1 MKPLDDIQHKFLYE
15 LGEGS
20 YGVVYL
26 AEDCINGGQLAIKIP
41 KPSDQVELSV
51 LEGSLWEEIEKL
63 IQLCPY
69 QNPHPNIVQP
79 KGIKRFRS
87 AEGEDLL
94 GIITEFVPGKFHP
107 ETGKIKGCDLES
119 WLVGNPRRNEPI
131 DIQKLVRAVQQICS
145 ALSHAHRQKV
155 YHRDVKPNNILV
167 RLPDET
173 IKLADWGVAKNT
185 DLEGLW
191 EGSVVGT
198 RPYMAT
204 EILIRMDLYRPASR
218 KDIPVIDHRADLYS
232 LGVTLFKVI
241 TGKHPF
247 RTPQEIGD
255 PDYRRSQQLALASS
269 VGSNLAK
276 VVMRVLE
283 HDADNRY
290 QTADDFAS
298 AMINASKSQIAQ
310 LETNAG
316 IPETKVPNVDLME
329 QLEQVERAALQGN
342 IDGTVEKKYRDLIS
356 DFSYSP
362 KPYLHYARFC
372 ATYRTKEDVIRILNQ
387 GIHHVPQD
395 AELRYQRARVFRE
408 AGKIPE
414 AIEDIEL
421 CLSLGISTEK
431 SRSAQRLLETLKSLE

>member
-232 LGVTLFKVI
+232 LGVTLFKVT

-255 PDYRRSQQLALASS
+255 PEYRRSQQQALASS

-290 QTADDFAS
+290 QTADD
-298 AMINASKSQIAQ
+298 
-310 LETNAG
+310 
-316 IPETKVPNVDLME
+316 
-329 QLEQVERAALQGN
+329 
-342 IDGTVEKKYRDLIS
+342 
-356 DFSYSP
+356 
-362 KPYLHYARFC
+362 
-372 ATYRTKEDVIRILNQ
+372 
-387 GIHHVPQD
+387 
-395 AELRYQRARVFRE
+395 
-408 AGKIPE
+408 
-414 AIEDIEL
+414 
-421 CLSLGISTEK
+421 
-431 SRSAQRLLETLKSLE
+431 RLLKRFAGRPHQ